1 MVLCYHPSSHS
12 DGLRDVPDFLSVT
25 SCSQWQLARPS
36 WRLPLGGART
46 VERQD
51 ELRGVWLGVRALGA
65 EAAHG
70 VGEGELPDRRAGD
83 HVVGAASCSEV
94 SCNSSVRYATELMSR
109 RPLAHQTREFCCMQ
123 MKQGCSLSNC
133 MGEAQIDAVGLRRRI
148 RLRGLWC
155 ASCDLRELRRIQ
167 VAGAMPADVVGTMLR
182 SAARHLCFDG
192 LIRTY
197 HIMGS
202 NAASDGISKC

>member
-1 MVLCYHPSSHS
+1 MVVLCYHPSSHS

-65 EAAHG
+65 EAARG
-70 VGEGELPDRRAGD
+70 VGERELPDRRAGD

-94 SCNSSVRYATELMSR
+94 SCNSSVRYDTELMSR
-109 RPLAHQTREFCCMQ
+109 RLSRTRRESFVACRCSRAAVYPIAWEKLRLMRL
-123 MKQGCSLSNC
+123 GCGDGSGC
-133 MGEAQIDAVGLRRRI
+133 EAC
-148 RLRGLWC
+148 WC
-155 ASCDLRELRRIQ
+155 ASCESS
-167 VAGAMPADVVGTMLR
+167 GG
-182 SAARHLCFDG
+182 
-192 LIRTY
+192 
-197 HIMGS
+197 
-202 NAASDGISKC
+202 

>member
-1 MVLCYHPSSHS
+1 MVLCDHPSSHS

-94 SCNSSVRYATELMSR
+94 SCNSSVRYDTELMSR
-109 RPLAHQTREFCCMQ
+109 RLSRTRRESFVACRCSRAAVYPIAWEKLRLMRL
-123 MKQGCSLSNC
+123 GCGDGSGC
-133 MGEAQIDAVGLRRRI
+133 EAC
-148 RLRGLWC
+148 WC
-155 ASCDLRELRRIQ
+155 ASCESS
-167 VAGAMPADVVGTMLR
+167 GG
-182 SAARHLCFDG
+182 
-192 LIRTY
+192 
-197 HIMGS
+197 
-202 NAASDGISKC
+202 

>member
-12 DGLRDVPDFLSVT
+12 DFLRDVPDFLSVT

-51 ELRGVWLGVRALGA
+51 ELRGVWLGVLALGA
-65 EAAHG
+65 EGAHG

-94 SCNSSVRYATELMSR
+94 SQVAVKCRATLLCATPLNLCLADLSRTRRESFVACRCSRAAVYPIAWEKLRLMR
-109 RPLAHQTREFCCMQ
+109 L
-123 MKQGCSLSNC
+123 GCGDGSGC
-133 MGEAQIDAVGLRRRI
+133 EAC
-148 RLRGLWC
+148 WC
-155 ASCDLRELRRIQ
+155 ASCESS
-167 VAGAMPADVVGTMLR
+167 GG
-182 SAARHLCFDG
+182 
-192 LIRTY
+192 
-197 HIMGS
+197 
-202 NAASDGISKC
+202 

>member
-12 DGLRDVPDFLSVT
+12 DVLRDAPDFLSVT

-65 EAAHG
+65 EAARG
-70 VGEGELPDRRAGD
+70 VGERELPDRRAGD

-94 SCNSSVRYATELMSR
+94 SCNSSVRYDTELMSR
-109 RPLAHQTREFCCMQ
+109 RLSRTRRESFVACRCSRAAVYPIAWEKLRLMRL
-123 MKQGCSLSNC
+123 GCGDGSGC
-133 MGEAQIDAVGLRRRI
+133 EAC
-148 RLRGLWC
+148 WC
-155 ASCDLRELRRIQ
+155 ASCESS
-167 VAGAMPADVVGTMLR
+167 GG
-182 SAARHLCFDG
+182 
-192 LIRTY
+192 
-197 HIMGS
+197 
-202 NAASDGISKC
+202 

>member
-1 MVLCYHPSSHS
+1 MVVLCYHPSSHS
-12 DGLRDVPDFLSVT
+12 DGLRDVPGFLSVT

-70 VGEGELPDRRAGD
+70 VGEGELPDRRARD

-94 SCNSSVRYATELMSR
+94 SQVAVKCRATLLCATPLNSCLADLSR
-109 RPLAHQTREFCCMQ
+109 TRRESFCCMQ
-123 MKQGCSLSNC
+123 MQQGCSLSNC

-148 RLRGLWC
+148 RLRGLLVRE
-155 ASCDLRELRRIQ
+155 LRELRRIE
-167 VAGAMPADVVGTMLR
+167 VAGAMPADVVGTMLT
-182 SAARHLCFDG
+182 STLVLD
-192 LIRTY
+192 LY
-197 HIMGS
+197 
-202 NAASDGISKC
+202 

>member
-70 VGEGELPDRRAGD
+70 VGEGELPDRRARD

-123 MKQGCSLSNC
+123 MQQGCSLSNC

-148 RLRGLWC
+148 RLRGLLVRE
-155 ASCDLRELRRIQ
+155 LRELRRIE

-182 SAARHLCFDG
+182 SALVLD
-192 LIRTY
+192 LY
-197 HIMGS
+197 
-202 NAASDGISKC
+202 